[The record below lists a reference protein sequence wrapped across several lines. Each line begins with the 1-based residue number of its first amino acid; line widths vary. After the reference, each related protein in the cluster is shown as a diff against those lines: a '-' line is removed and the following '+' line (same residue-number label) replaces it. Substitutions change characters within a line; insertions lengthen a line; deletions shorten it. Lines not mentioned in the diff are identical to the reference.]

1 MKSRKQLP
9 SRRVGRKKKTKHE
22 QQHTVGASP
31 SGSDVFPA
39 AQAAL
44 GYGGGGNETL
54 VLAATMDD
62 SPPSADVSNKT
73 LSGVDY
79 GSQSTAFAKKT
90 TDNAHSRDGGET
102 VGRDL
107 KVLLKREH

>member
-9 SRRVGRKKKTKHE
+9 SRRVREKEKTKHE

-44 GYGGGGNETL
+44 GYGGGGNETTL
-54 VLAATMDD
+54 VVYLDIC
-62 SPPSADVSNKT
+62 SFFFSC
-73 LSGVDY
+73 
-79 GSQSTAFAKKT
+79 
-90 TDNAHSRDGGET
+90 
-102 VGRDL
+102 
-107 KVLLKREH
+107 